1 MDEKVPKLLDLTRNL
16 LDQSM
21 EIVNDSLPS
30 IESVAAEE
38 VRYSIFLCVQM
49 SEALK

>member
-1 MDEKVPKLLDLTRNL
+1 MDEKVAELLDLTRKL
-16 LDQSM
+16 LDQAM

-38 VRYSIFLCVQM
+38 V
-49 SEALK
+49 